1 MTEHRSTAWPLTWV
15 AVALVVY
22 ATLHPWSGWNWSGMH
37 AFSLVLPK
45 HRHEV
50 ANDLVGNIL
59 GYLPLGLV
67 ACLAH
72 LRSGYTVLWSVTR
85 TILSLSVLS
94 YALELAQ
101 FGLPNRVPSITD
113 WMLNTLG
120 VAWGTLV
127 AVTVHALGLVDV
139 WHRLR
144 ERWFIPQAGLGL
156 VLLWLWPLGLLFPPP
171 VPLGEGQLWPQVR
184 QALDSLMAGTPWQA
198 WWFSGASLVEGFQ
211 PARYEPGSSDL
222 LLLEAMTVAM
232 GMLAPLCM
240 ACALAR
246 SARPRLFM
254 WGALVLSGVAVST
267 LSGALNFGPQHAL
280 SWVTFS
286 TSVGLFMG
294 AAAGMLLVQRAR
306 VTCAVMGVLVL
317 LSLVVLVHLAPV
329 DPYYAQTLQAWE
341 QGRFIRFH
349 GLSRWFGILW
359 PYVALG
365 WLLARL
371 FGRESRIV
379 NLSNH
384 KIRP

>member
-1 MTEHRSTAWPLTWV
+1 MEEHRSAAWPLTWV

-22 ATLHPWSGWNWSGMH
+22 ATLHPWSGWNWSAAH
-37 AFSLVLPK
+37 SWSLALPK

-59 GYLPLGLV
+59 GYLPLGLI

-72 LRSGYTVLWSVTR
+72 LRSGRSVLWAVAW
-85 TILSLSVLS
+85 TIVPVSGLS
-94 YALELAQ
+94 YALELVQ

-120 VAWGTLV
+120 VAWGALA

-139 WHRLR
+139 WHQLR

-171 VPLGEGQLWPQVR
+171 LPLGEGQLLPHLKVAFDDWM
-184 QALDSLMAGTPWQA
+184 LGTPWQDEWVSVSA
-198 WWFSGASLVEGFQ
+198 ALLWRQLDV
-211 PARYEPGSSDL
+211 SDL
-222 LLLEAMTVAM
+222 SGHGAFLFETLTVAM
-232 GMLAPLCM
+232 GMLAPLCVG
-240 ACALAR
+240 CALAR
-246 SARPRLFM
+246 SARPRLVM
-254 WGALVLSGVAVST
+254 WGGLVISGVAVST
-267 LSGALNFGPQHAL
+267 LSAALNFGPQHAL
-280 SWVTFS
+280 SWLTLS
-286 TSVGLFMG
+286 SCVGLFIG

-306 VTCAVMGVLVL
+306 MTCAMLGVLVL
-317 LSLVVLVHLAPV
+317 LTLIALIHQAPL

-371 FGRESRIV
+371 FGREGRAAAV
-379 NLSNH
+379 PTH
-384 KIRP
+384 KISL